1 MFGARE
7 ASGVVDGACTR
18 CTRRVVLDLV
28 IQVLCEYDEPACA
41 EHASVDCVDEGV
53 EDEDES
59 QADDLER
66 LLRLPDGGEK
76 PCDQSKDDEGVDVV
90 AELKRVEMV
99 AGEDGEDAVEAGDF
113 VEEKGEEDEFG
124 GGAEGDEAQYGLRK
138 SEVSMVCDWGWWW
151 MRQAGLPWA

>member
-18 CTRRVVLDLV
+18 RARLAVLDLI
-28 IQVLCEYDEPACA
+28 IQVLCEDDEPACA
-41 EHASVDCVDEGV
+41 EHAGVDGVDDRV

-59 QADDLER
+59 QADDLKR

-76 PCDQSKDDEGVDVV
+76 PCDQSEDDEGVDVV
-90 AELKRVEMV
+90 AELKGVEME
-99 AGEDGEDAVEAGDF
+99 AGEDGEDAVEAGDL
-113 VEEKGEEDEFG
+113 VEEDGEEDEFG